1 MGPSDPPVEAE
12 DRWLGSPEP
21 LADTRTQAALMVEL
35 HTEQVTEMQTMEYVP
50 ELQVGQLTG
59 LTVVVVVVVKEGL
72 EG

>member
-1 MGPSDPPVEAE
+1 
-12 DRWLGSPEP
+12 
-21 LADTRTQAALMVEL
+21 MVEL

>member
-35 HTEQVTEMQTMEYVP
+35 HTEQV
-50 ELQVGQLTG
+50 QVGQLTG

-72 EG
+72 EH